1 MTRSMSVPCQMP
13 SHTKADL
20 CSPLETHVCTR
31 RKATFLPAFPSVFY
45 GRHLFF
51 LFCFAYTK
59 AKDSSPHTSSGLL
72 FSLLS
77 VKYLKLNATFLV
89 FHSSSLPLLTLSF
102 SSSLKLQKRQSIY
115 IFSLNRF
122 PFETES
128 QSNLLSLDPS
138 GLRQAGRWDPP
149 SGFLVFLE
157 ELFLHHPLW
166 FSSVQHTCLTHIP
179 PYITSPNFVLKVA
192 LIEYSL

>member
-59 AKDSSPHTSSGLL
+59 AMDSSPHTSSGLL

-138 GLRQAGRWDPP
+138 GLRQAGRKMR
-149 SGFLVFLE
+149 STV
-157 ELFLHHPLW
+157 W
-166 FSSVQHTCLTHIP
+166 FSCVFGRALLAPPTVVLLSTTHMPDPHSSVY
-179 PYITSPNFVLKVA
+179 YISQLC
-192 LIEYSL
+192 S